1 MIFLLIEE
9 YYLIIALDVIKD
21 DEVKR
26 ELAKGNTLIN
36 YIEISTTIRELIN
49 KINYIFY
56 SIW

>member
-1 MIFLLIEE
+1 MMKL
-9 YYLIIALDVIKD
+9 
-21 DEVKR
+21 KR

-36 YIEISTTIRELIN
+36 YIEISTTIREQIN